1 MSKYPSTF
9 YRVSLKAVI
18 RNEAGDVLV
27 TKESDYAWSFPGG
40 GMEHGESEYE
50 TLAREMEEEA
60 RITVPFRARA
70 LGSDAVF
77 VEHLDTWVLWIFYE
91 VIFSER
97 FSYSAGKDVWEIGFK
112 DPSTF
117 KDSSNQW
124 EQLVYKW
131 ANKTPQ

>member
-18 RNEAGDVLV
+18 RNEDNNVLV
-27 TKESDYAWSFPGG
+27 TKEGDYVWSFPGG
-40 GMEHGESEYE
+40 GMEHGETEYE

-60 RITVPFRARA
+60 YITAPFIARP
-70 LGSDAVF
+70 LGADTVF
-77 VEHLDTWVLWIFYE
+77 VDHLNTWVLWIFYE
-91 VIFSER
+91 VTFPEGL
-97 FSYSAGKDVWEIGFK
+97 SYSAGKDVWEIEFK
-112 DPSTF
+112 DPKLF
-117 KDSSNQW
+117 EDSSNKW